1 MVKRHTQLLLNG
13 SQSLSVFIFFIA
25 VKLEKLSSH
34 RYVVE
39 NGSNVKI
46 ALLARMG
53 NSLATDNQKLSK
65 GRSANFSFK
74 TTILF
79 QPPPPSFYWL
89 SHVTSDYGFFV
100 GA

>member
-1 MVKRHTQLLLNG
+1 MDILALMVERHTQ
-13 SQSLSVFIFFIA
+13 SSSSTAISLSLILVFIA

-65 GRSANFSFK
+65 GISAKFSFK
-74 TTILF
+74 
-79 QPPPPSFYWL
+79 P
-89 SHVTSDYGFFV
+89 
-100 GA
+100 